1 MSASNEEYKSNK
13 SRDWMIFGISTVAMV
28 AILWFKPEWVWVVWP
43 FQLTALAGA
52 MGRL

>member
-1 MSASNEEYKSNK
+1 MTEEYAPKK
-13 SRDWMIFGISTVAMV
+13 GRDWTMFIVSTIAMFGF
-28 AILWFKPEWVWVVWP
+28 LWFLPEWVWVVWP